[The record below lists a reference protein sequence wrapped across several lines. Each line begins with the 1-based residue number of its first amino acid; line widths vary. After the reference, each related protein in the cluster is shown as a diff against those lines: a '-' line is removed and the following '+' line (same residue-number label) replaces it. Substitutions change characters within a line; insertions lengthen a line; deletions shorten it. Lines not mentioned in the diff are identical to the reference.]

1 MAPKYLALIFFIWI
15 TGAFMGQ
22 AMDGGQ
28 PGMTELVCP
37 DGQTCDEKTTLDKI
51 LVWKTVKF
59 EDIGDTFTVINSVPT
74 FFSGIFEMLFFQ
86 FSFLE
91 NNPYADAFRWIVLGP
106 LLIAVIWGMVVTLV
120 GVFSRVFSF

>member
-1 MAPKYLALIFFIWI
+1 MAPKYLSLIFFVWI
-15 TGAFMGQ
+15 AGAFMGQ

-28 PGMTELVCP
+28 AGLLPAFCP
-37 DGQTCDEKTTLDKI
+37 DGMTCDEKTTLDKI
-51 LVWKTVKF
+51 MVWKNVKF
-59 EDIGDTFTVINSVPT
+59 EDVGDTFSVVSAT
-74 FFSGIFEMLFFQ
+74 KDFFSGIFEMMFFK

-91 NNPYADAFRWIVLGP
+91 NSPYADAFRWVVLGP

>member
-28 PGMTELVCP
+28 PGMTELTCP
-37 DGQTCDEKTTLDKI
+37 AEQECAEKTTLDKI
-51 LVWKTVKF
+51 LIWKNVKF
-59 EDIGDTFTVINSVPT
+59 EDVGDTFSVISAT
-74 FFSGIFEMLFFQ
+74 KEFFSGIFEMLFFK

-91 NNPYADAFRWIVLGP
+91 NNPYADAFRWIILGP
-106 LLIAVIWGMVVTLV
+106 LLIAVIWGMVVTLI